1 MKRSI
6 RRHHRKRRL
15 ASVERRVYAKVLG
28 DRLNRM
34 LAETNIW
41 VRHEEPSSGKRSK
54 KPSDYRADITYRE
67 QLAEVAMS
75 PSCFQQENPYINHST
90 TQSKQGGFQ
99 MEFQDLFKPPHI
111 PSSIS
116 LETSLLDVLS
126 YIKAKGHLALDI
138 DFIDD
143 YILNRTPEHPDDMG
157 VLDRHCLG
165 MIEEFRNLAERKQEE
180 EEIRWE
186 AAVNNPDHPD
196 HQKEWDKLNAEG
208 GANA

>member
-1 MKRSI
+1 MKRAI

-34 LAETNIW
+34 LANTNIW
-41 VRHEEPSSGKRSK
+41 VRHEEPTSGKRSK

-67 QLAEVAMS
+67 QLAEVVMS
-75 PSCFQQENPYINHST
+75 PNCFQQENPYINHST
-90 TQSKQGGFQ
+90 TQPKQGGFQ
-99 MEFQDLFKPPHI
+99 MEFKDLFKPPHV
-111 PSSIS
+111 PASIS

-126 YIKAKGHLALDI
+126 YIKSKGHLALDI

-143 YILNRTPEHPDDMG
+143 YILTHTPENPDDIG
-157 VLDRHCLG
+157 VIDRHCLD
-165 MIEEFRNLAERKQEE
+165 MIEEFRNLAARKQEA

-186 AAVNNPDHPD
+186 NAVNNPDHPD
-196 HQKEWDKLNAEG
+196 HQKEWDKLNGIG
-208 GANA
+208 GANE